1 MSVNLQKGQRVDLTK
16 GNTSLKKIMV
26 GLGWDEAGNSDSVKK
41 GLFASLR
48 GNKQTQAID
57 CDASVF
63 LLDENNKL
71 KSKSN
76 IIYFGNLTHSS
87 GAVKHMG
94 DNLTGSGEGDDEQI
108 IINLSDVPSS
118 CNKLLFVVNIYQA
131 KQRNQHF
138 GMIENA
144 FIRIDDVDTNKELC
158 KFNLSEDYSN
168 MTAVIFGEV
177 YRQGNDWKFNAI
189 GEANT
194 DAGLQELSNRYM

>member
-16 GNTSLKKIMV
+16 GNTSLKRIMV
-26 GLGWDEAGNSDSVKK
+26 GLGWDEANNRGGGKR
-41 GLFASLR
+41 GLFGALL
-48 GNKQTQAID
+48 GNKSSQAID

-71 KSKSN
+71 RSKSD
-76 IIYFGNLTHSS
+76 IVYFGNLTHSS

-94 DNLTGSGEGDDEQI
+94 DNLTGEGEGDDEQI
-108 IINLSDVPSS
+108 LITLADVPSS
-118 CNKLLFVVNIYQA
+118 YNKLLFVVNIYQA

-144 FIRIDDVDTNKELC
+144 FIRIFDVDTNKELC

-168 MTAVIFGEV
+168 MTAVISGEV
-177 YRQGNDWKFNAI
+177 YRQENDWKFSAI
-189 GEANT
+189 GQANT
-194 DAGLQELSNRYM
+194 DEGLQKLSNRYI